1 MEIVSR
7 VQVKGW
13 SRHSSQVRSIVWR
26 PPAVNVQA
34 ILFAYIAVLGILLV
48 GAWYVISGG
57 PRRRRRR
64 TLKHR
69 AVLPA
74 NSMVARA
81 ADPPQFTSLGW
92 FRLEAH
98 GRCATVECDIE
109 RPRDDCGLI
118 GKPVIIDRETFVC
131 TAVERRSVA
140 TPIQPGE
147 RISLWVKELP

>member
-1 MEIVSR
+1 M
-7 VQVKGW
+7 
-13 SRHSSQVRSIVWR
+13 
-26 PPAVNVQA
+26 NVQT

-48 GAWYVISGG
+48 GAWFVISG
-57 PRRRRRR
+57 RTRRRR

-74 NSMVARA
+74 RSMVARA
-81 ADPPQFTSLGW
+81 TEPPQFTSLGW

-118 GKPVIIDRETFVC
+118 GMPVIIDRETFVC
-131 TAVERRSVA
+131 TAVERRTIP

-147 RISLWVKELP
+147 RISLWVKELT